1 MTLNYTDCNI
11 QPHAI
16 KSKTKLV
23 LRMLAHG
30 TVRNGR
36 KNGISIQ
43 SEVFG
48 IQLELEMK
56 ISLQMD
62 YIGTMNGSH

>member
-1 MTLNYTDCNI
+1 
-11 QPHAI
+11 
-16 KSKTKLV
+16 
-23 LRMLAHG
+23 MLARG

-43 SEVFG
+43 FEVFG
-48 IQLELEMK
+48 IQIGAGMK

>member
-1 MTLNYTDCNI
+1 
-11 QPHAI
+11 
-16 KSKTKLV
+16 
-23 LRMLAHG
+23 MLAHG

-62 YIGTMNGSH
+62 YIVTMNGSH